1 MGIRDQ
7 YARQQ
12 DEEDTVIR
20 VITGSTVGALI
31 LCLCF
36 ATNAS
41 AGSISGAYNYSMS
54 GFAADGNCPVPPS
67 DGYRDYFQ
75 STSGGNSIG
84 VSDPVSFSIC
94 DGVPGLLAGG
104 QFLIDSGSGDT
115 LGGTFSGVFTGTSA
129 GGGDIFDGTV
139 IWGAASGH
147 YSSLTDRTG
156 VFEVVT
162 GAVGTSAFTTG
173 TFDFYSVP
181 EPVTTALAG
190 SGLLLLS
197 LSRKL
202 LKRRA

>member
-1 MGIRDQ
+1 M
-7 YARQQ
+7 
-12 DEEDTVIR
+12 
-20 VITGSTVGALI
+20 

-41 AGSISGAYNYSMS
+41 AGSISGSYAYSMTS
-54 GFAADGNCPVPPS
+54 WAGDPGCLALGGDGAR
-67 DGYRDYFQ
+67 GYFN

-94 DGVPGLLAGG
+94 DGIPGFLEGG
-104 QFLIDSGSGDT
+104 QFLIDSGSGNT
-115 LGGTFSGVFTGTSA
+115 LAGTFSGVLTGTSA

-139 IWGAASGH
+139 VWGAASGS
-147 YSSLTDRTG
+147 YLSLTDRTG

-162 GAVGTSAFTTG
+162 GEVNTPAFTTG
-173 TFDFYSVP
+173 TFDFTSAP

-202 LKRRA
+202 LKRTRVTVE